1 MATPKPRLSPLE
13 KLKKAANLQPI
24 KREVELTNGDIFE
37 FWSTPLTMAERER
50 AQKGTKDDLN
60 AFALQLFIQ
69 KATHETGERMFT
81 AGQAAELKHECR
93 DADLQALML
102 AVISEADYE
111 EVETDPKK

>member
-60 AFALQLFIQ
+60 AMALQLLIQ
-69 KATHETGERMFT
+69 KATDGVRMFT
-81 AGQAAELKHECR
+81 AGHAAELKNECK

-102 AVISEADYE
+102 AVISEEFKDSE
-111 EVETDPKK
+111 EVDVKK

>member
-60 AFALQLFIQ
+60 AMALQLLIQ
-69 KATHETGERMFT
+69 KATDENGVRMFT
-81 AGQAAELKHECR
+81 AGHAAELKNDCK

-102 AVISEADYE
+102 AVISEEFKDSE
-111 EVETDPKK
+111 EVDVKK

>member
-60 AFALQLFIQ
+60 AMALQLLIQ

-102 AVISEADYE
+102 AVISEAEYE
-111 EVETDPKK
+111 EVDTDPKK

>member
-1 MATPKPRLSPLE
+1 
-13 KLKKAANLQPI
+13 
-24 KREVELTNGDIFE
+24 
-37 FWSTPLTMAERER
+37 MAERER

-102 AVISEADYE
+102 AVISE
-111 EVETDPKK
+111 ETKDSEDFDIKK

>member
-60 AFALQLFIQ
+60 AFDLQLFIQ

-81 AGQAAELKHECR
+81 AGQASELKHECS
-93 DADLQALML
+93 DAYLQALML
-102 AVISEADYE
+102 AVISE
-111 EVETDPKK
+111 ETKDSEDFDIKK

>member
-69 KATHETGERMFT
+69 KATDENGVRMFA
-81 AGQAAELKHECR
+81 AGQASELKHECR

-102 AVISEADYE
+102 AVIQEAQYE
-111 EVETDPKK
+111 EVDTDPKQ

>member
-60 AFALQLFIQ
+60 AMALQLLIQ
-69 KATHETGERMFT
+69 KATDENGVRMFT
-81 AGQAAELKHECR
+81 AGQTAELKHECR

-102 AVISEADYE
+102 AVISEAEYE
-111 EVETDPKK
+111 EVDTDPKK

>member
-81 AGQAAELKHECR
+81 AGQASELKHECR

-102 AVISEADYE
+102 AVISE
-111 EVETDPKK
+111 ETKDSEDFDIKK

>member
-1 MATPKPRLSPLE
+1 MTSSKTRLTPLE
-13 KLKKAANLQPI
+13 KLKQAANLKPI

-69 KATHETGERMFT
+69 KATDENGVRMFT
-81 AGQAAELKHECR
+81 AGQTAELKHECR

-102 AVISEADYE
+102 AVISEAEYE
-111 EVETDPKK
+111 EVDTDPKK

>member
-1 MATPKPRLSPLE
+1 MTSSKTRLTPLE
-13 KLKKAANLQPI
+13 KLKQAANLKPI
-24 KREVELTNGDIFE
+24 KREVELTDGTIFE

-69 KATHETGERMFT
+69 KATDENGVRMFA
-81 AGQAAELKHECR
+81 AGQASELKHECR

-102 AVISEADYE
+102 AVISEAEYE
-111 EVETDPKK
+111 EVDTDPKK

>member
-1 MATPKPRLSPLE
+1 MTTSKTRLTPLE
-13 KLKKAANLQPI
+13 KLKQAANLKPI

-60 AFALQLFIQ
+60 AMALQLLIQ
-69 KATHETGERMFT
+69 KATDENGVRMFT
-81 AGQAAELKHECR
+81 AGHAAELKNECK

-102 AVISEADYE
+102 AVISE
-111 EVETDPKK
+111 ETKDSEDFDIKK

>member
-1 MATPKPRLSPLE
+1 MASPKAKLNPLDR
-13 KLKKAANLQPI
+13 LKKAANLTPS
-24 KREVELTNGDIFE
+24 KKEVTLSNGETFA
-37 FWSTPLTMAERER
+37 FWTTPLTMAERER

-102 AVISEADYE
+102 AVISE
-111 EVETDPKK
+111 ETKDSEDFDIKK

>member
-1 MATPKPRLSPLE
+1 MATPKPHLSPLE

-69 KATHETGERMFT
+69 KALYCLT
-81 AGQAAELKHECR
+81 
-93 DADLQALML
+93 DALLLCIRKDATLC
-102 AVISEADYE
+102 
-111 EVETDPKK
+111 

>member
-1 MATPKPRLSPLE
+1 MTTSKTRLTPLE
-13 KLKKAANLQPI
+13 KLKQAANLKPI

-50 AQKGTKDDLN
+50 ASKGTKDDLN

-69 KATHETGERMFT
+69 KATYETGERMFA
-81 AGQAAELKHECR
+81 AGQASELKHECR

-102 AVISEADYE
+102 ALLSEDQYE
-111 EVETDPKK
+111 EGDTDPKK